1 MAESTEQQRKKVE
14 NELSRLDQE
23 INAMDAK
30 LRAYLADRQNK
41 PHPRHHELVEKIQ
54 RYRIPPAISTKHLE
68 TLLDNLQWKVFY
80 HKKAW
85 QQLWEN
91 AEAAYRQ
98 GRAFGSTM
106 PRETTQAAESGKSS
120 RSSLHS
126 YYELQQRKLNEL
138 GASASNQESK
148 AEFEKR
154 IKNRYQELARN
165 KGDDQ
170 DIVLTFDKD
179 KKKCTLELKRKG

>member
-1 MAESTEQQRKKVE
+1 ME
-14 NELSRLDQE
+14 NELSRLDRE
-23 INAMDAK
+23 VSAMDAK

-54 RYRIPPAISTKHLE
+54 RYRIPPAISTKQLE

-98 GRAFGSTM
+98 GRAFGSTAS
-106 PRETTQAAESGKSS
+106 RETAQTGESGKSAK
-120 RSSLHS
+120 SSLQS
-126 YYELQQRKLNEL
+126 YYELQQQKLSEL
-138 GASASNQESK
+138 GASNQESE

-154 IKNRYQELARN
+154 IKSRYQELARN

-170 DIVLTFDKD
+170 DIVITFDKD
-179 KKKCTLELKRKG
+179 KKKCNLELKWKG

>member
-14 NELSRLDQE
+14 NDLRRLDQE
-23 INAMDAK
+23 VNGMDAK

-54 RYRIPPAISTKHLE
+54 HYRIPPAISTKHLE

-91 AEAAYRQ
+91 AEAAFRQ
-98 GRAFGSTM
+98 GRAFGTTE
-106 PRETTQAAESGKSS
+106 PRQSNAAAESGKSS
-120 RSSLHS
+120 QPLHS
-126 YYELQQRKLNEL
+126 FYEFQQNKLREL
-138 GASASNQESK
+138 GAGNQESE
-148 AEFEKR
+148 AEFERR
-154 IKNRYQELARN
+154 IKRRYQELSRN

-170 DIVLTFDKD
+170 DIVMTFDKN
-179 KKKCTLELKRKG
+179 KKKCTLELKWKG

>member
-14 NELSRLDQE
+14 NELSRLDRE
-23 INAMDAK
+23 VNAMDAK

-68 TLLDNLQWKVFY
+68 TQLDNLQWKVFY

-98 GRAFGSTM
+98 GRAFGSTA
-106 PRETTQAAESGKSS
+106 PRETPEAAEAGKSAQS
-120 RSSLHS
+120 ALHS
-126 YYELQQRKLNEL
+126 YYELQQKKLNEL
-138 GASASNQESK
+138 GVGSQESE

-154 IKNRYQELARN
+154 IKRRYQELSRN

-170 DIVLTFDKD
+170 DIVLTFDKE
-179 KKKCTLELKRKG
+179 KKKCTLELKWKG